1 MTCEF
6 FNIPVLMFWRV
17 TTLRLLLTCEFFC
30 CNIPVSV
37 FWRVTTLRLLVT
49 CEFFNIS
56 VDVLEGATLRLL
68 LTCVTSVDVLEGDNA
83 QAVTDL

>member
-17 TTLRLLLTCEFFC
+17 TTLRLL
-30 CNIPVSV
+30 
-37 FWRVTTLRLLVT
+37 VT
-49 CEFFNIS
+49 CEFFNIP
-56 VDVLEGATLRLL
+56 VDVLEGDNAQA
-68 LTCVTSVDVLEGDNA
+68 VSVVFQHTSVDVLEGDNA